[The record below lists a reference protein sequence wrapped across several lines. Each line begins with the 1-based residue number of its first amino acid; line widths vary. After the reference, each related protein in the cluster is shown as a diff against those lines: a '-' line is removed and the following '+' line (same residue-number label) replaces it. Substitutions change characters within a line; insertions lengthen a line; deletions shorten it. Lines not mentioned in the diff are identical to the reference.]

1 MLRRACA
8 GVILAA
14 FLGAAGSAR
23 AEPPG
28 FEMWLGDVKAE
39 AAGTGLTGDAVDEA
53 MARVRYLDRVLELD
67 RRQPELTQTF
77 WKYIDARITPE
88 RIADGQGYLY
98 TYESLLK
105 EVYRRYGVQPRVLV
119 ALWGLESDYGRS
131 QGDFEVASAV
141 ATLAFDSRRNSF
153 FREQLFAL
161 LALVQRGDVP
171 ADVTGSWAGAIGQ
184 PQFMPTTFRDYAID
198 FDGDGRRDLRDS
210 VPDILASA
218 ANYLAASGWT
228 RRASWGYE
236 VSLPEQFDFTETG
249 LEVEKPVYEW
259 KRSGVRSIDGTD
271 LADSDMKASLLLPAG
286 ARGPAFLV
294 YRNFRAILRWNNSVL
309 YALAVGHLSD
319 RLAGGGPL
327 LSPRPAV
334 EVPLTRYDVVEMQS
348 MLTALGFEPG
358 EPDGILGDKTRRAIR
373 MFQKSVALPA
383 DGYPDPALLEQ
394 LRGRSVN

>member
-1 MLRRACA
+1 MLCRACV

-14 FLGAAGSAR
+14 FLGAGGSAR
-23 AEPPG
+23 AEPPS
-28 FEMWLGDVKAE
+28 FEAWLEDVKAE
-39 AAGTGLTGDAVDEA
+39 AAGRGLTGDAVGEA

-77 WKYIDARITPE
+77 WKYIDARVTPE

-98 TYESLLK
+98 TYESLLN

-131 QGDFEVASAV
+131 QGDFEVVSAV

-210 VPDILASA
+210 VTDILASA
-218 ANYLAASGWT
+218 ASYLAASGWT
-228 RRASWGYE
+228 RHASWGDE
-236 VSLPEQFDFTETG
+236 VNLPSSST
-249 LEVEKPVYEW
+249 
-259 KRSGVRSIDGTD
+259 
-271 LADSDMKASLLLPAG
+271 
-286 ARGPAFLV
+286 
-294 YRNFRAILRWNNSVL
+294 
-309 YALAVGHLSD
+309 
-319 RLAGGGPL
+319 
-327 LSPRPAV
+327 SPRPAWRWKSRSTNGSARAC
-334 EVPLTRYDVVEMQS
+334 EAS
-348 MLTALGFEPG
+348 MGPTSRTA
-358 EPDGILGDKTRRAIR
+358 T
-373 MFQKSVALPA
+373 
-383 DGYPDPALLEQ
+383 
-394 LRGRSVN
+394 